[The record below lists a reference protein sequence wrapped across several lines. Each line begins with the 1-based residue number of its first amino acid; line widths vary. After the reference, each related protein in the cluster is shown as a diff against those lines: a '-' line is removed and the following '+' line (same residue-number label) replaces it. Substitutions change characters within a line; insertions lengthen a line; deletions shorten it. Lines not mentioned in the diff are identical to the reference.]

1 MDGEAGHTQHSA
13 AEEKNRAAAVAPGQ
27 AQERQARS
35 LAEREGGRCWSGSRN
50 LELAPMDSWV
60 GCLGSCTTAA
70 RSGREE
76 QRSSGT
82 SDVSGGGARRGE
94 RVQW

>member
-35 LAEREGGRCWSGSRN
+35 LAQDEKEGVAG
-50 LELAPMDSWV
+50 
-60 GCLGSCTTAA
+60 AA
-70 RSGREE
+70 VA
-76 QRSSGT
+76 T
-82 SDVSGGGARRGE
+82 LNWRR
-94 RVQW
+94 